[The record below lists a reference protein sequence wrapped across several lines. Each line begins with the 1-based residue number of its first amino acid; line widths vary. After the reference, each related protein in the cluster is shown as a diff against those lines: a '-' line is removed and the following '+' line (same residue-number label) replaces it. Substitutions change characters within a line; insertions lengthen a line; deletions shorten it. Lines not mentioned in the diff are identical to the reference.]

1 MNVPVIAELLAVSFN
16 VLVRPVVLGLKD
28 AVTPLGKTDADRL
41 TLPLK
46 PFSGLTAMV
55 VVPLDPCLMLTLLG
69 EADSV

>member
-1 MNVPVIAELLAVSFN
+1 MNVPVIAELLAVSFS

-28 AVTPLGKTDADRL
+28 PVTPLGKTDADRL

-55 VVPLDPCLMLTLLG
+55 LVPLDPCLMLTLLG

>member
-1 MNVPVIAELLAVSFN
+1 VNVPVIAELLAVSFN

>member
-1 MNVPVIAELLAVSFN
+1 
-16 VLVRPVVLGLKD
+16 VVLGLKD